1 VTITSAI
8 IDTRE
13 PDHIKTLT
21 FGGVPTIPMALD
33 AGDVLAATDDACQV
47 LIERKTPS
55 DLLGTLGSK
64 RLFPQMTK
72 MLEITPWAYL
82 VITGLLYRDRDGMVT
97 VGGQGHTGWRYA
109 DVQGALLT
117 CQEMGIGV
125 LTCGSDDEFE
135 QTVIRICNRDRGT
148 VRIKPPRESYL
159 LKDGEAALAALPG
172 IGPERVQA
180 LAKLGRLAMVFEWLT
195 DLESTTKIPGVADG
209 TKQAVKRALGLEGEM
224 LKIIPQTARES
235 SYMPNGG
242 FIAAADQAAM
252 DYLNQKIEEVTSNG
266 E

>member
-1 VTITSAI
+1 MITSAI
-8 IDTRE
+8 IDSRE
-13 PDHIKTLT
+13 PAHIQALT
-21 FGGVPTIPMALD
+21 FGGVPTISLVLD

-55 DLLGTLGSK
+55 DLLGTLASK
-64 RLFPQMTK
+64 RLFPQMTR
-72 MLEITPWAYL
+72 MLDVTPWSYL
-82 VITGLLYRDRDGMVT
+82 VITGILYRDRDGMVT

-117 CQEMGIGV
+117 VQEMGIGV

-135 QTVIRICNRDRGT
+135 QTVIRICNRERGT
-148 VRIKPPRESYL
+148 VRVKPPREAYM

-180 LAKLGRLAMVFEWLT
+180 LVKELGSVATVLEWLT
-195 DLESTTKIPGVADG
+195 NLEDKRQVPGVASG
-209 TKQAVKRALGLEGEM
+209 IKQGVKAALGLNGEL
-224 LKIIPQTARES
+224 LKVIPWTAQES
-235 SYMPNGG
+235 SFTPNGG
-242 FIAAADQAAM
+242 FIAASDKLAM
-252 DYLNQKIEEVTSNG
+252 QYLEEVTSHG

>member
-1 VTITSAI
+1 MSITSAI

-13 PDHIKTLT
+13 PQHIQQLT

-33 AGDVLAATDDACQV
+33 AGDVLAATDDACQI

-55 DLLGTLGSK
+55 DLLGTIAKK

-72 MLEITPWAYL
+72 MLEVTPWAYL

-125 LTCGSDDEFE
+125 LTCGGDDEFE
-135 QTVIRICNRDRGT
+135 QTVIRLCNRDRGT
-148 VRIKPPRESYL
+148 VRIKPPREGYL
-159 LKDGEAALAALPG
+159 LRNGEAALAALPG
-172 IGPERVQA
+172 IGTERVQA
-180 LAKLGRLAMVFEWLT
+180 LTDAFGSFGAILEWLT
-195 DLESTTKIPGVADG
+195 NLEDHRSVPGVASG
-209 TKQAVKRALGLEGEM
+209 IKQTVKRALGLEGE
-224 LKIIPQTARES
+224 LIKIIPWTAQES
-235 SYMPNGG
+235 SFTPNGG
-242 FIAAADQAAM
+242 FIAAGDELAM
-252 DYLNQKIEEVTSNG
+252 QFLREATANG